1 MCVFYRLYEH
11 GEKHRIAYAKLLTL
25 VAWVEGGY
33 MGGGGRVKLSS
44 KKGYNKKPQ
53 NIYKWSCLYTIL
65 CMYALK
71 KKRKGKKQ
79 RCLVL
84 STDL

>member
-11 GEKHRIAYAKLLTL
+11 GEKHRIAHAKLLTL
-25 VAWVEGGY
+25 VAWVEGGD

-53 NIYKWSCLYTIL
+53 HIYKWYCLYTIL
-65 CMYALK
+65 CMYAFK